1 MAAYPKESEDEDREM
16 INPHRIIPADIVVT
30 STTKKTAFTP
40 LPPLGA
46 IPTFGGCCA
55 A

>member
-16 INPHRIIPADIVVT
+16 INPHRIIPADIVVA
-30 STTKKTAFTP
+30 SIINETAFTP
-40 LPPLGA
+40 LPPLSA
-46 IPTFGGCCA
+46 IPTFGGRCA